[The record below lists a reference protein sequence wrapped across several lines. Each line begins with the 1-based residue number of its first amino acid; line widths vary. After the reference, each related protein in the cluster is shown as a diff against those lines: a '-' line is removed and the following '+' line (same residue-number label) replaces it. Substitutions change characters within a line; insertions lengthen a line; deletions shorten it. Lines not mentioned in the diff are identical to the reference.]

1 MDIRDA
7 GLIIITILA
16 FIGLLMWAYI
26 RITARQ
32 TVNKMWQEAL
42 EDKSGRKM
50 RSIENWINRG
60 GPPPM

>member
-7 GLIIITILA
+7 GLIIIMALA

-26 RITARQ
+26 RISARRTAD
-32 TVNKMWQEAL
+32 KMWQEAL
-42 EDKSGRKM
+42 ADKSGRKM
-50 RSIENWINRG
+50 RSIENWIERG